1 MLSKN
6 ALSLQ
11 TTQTLY
17 YDLVDQFSIEYKV
30 NYPNDPSVDFIHY
43 HECFEIVLYIQSDN
57 IIYVDDEKHA
67 LQTHDLLLIPP
78 QRIHML
84 CYNANATYCRYVMYF
99 TTEHILQAFSADQG
113 QKALALFRDAKVHKI
128 TLSLDAF
135 SRLNSVFKNMAHHS
149 HHHKDTQMPLIES
162 YSRVILE
169 EIYYILQKK
178 PPQAQST
185 EKKNSVEKILQYI
198 NAHYAEQIVLED
210 LARELFLNKFYLCR
224 LFRESMNSSI
234 VDYLQFKRVIEAE
247 KLLNNT
253 DLPILDICF
262 ECGFHNLQHFYR
274 TFKKYTSL
282 TPKQFRSDNRVSFT
296 QSIKRK

>member
-1 MLSKN
+1 M
-6 ALSLQ
+6 
-11 TTQTLY
+11 
-17 YDLVDQFSIEYKV
+17 
-30 NYPNDPSVDFIHY
+30 
-43 HECFEIVLYIQSDN
+43 
-57 IIYVDDEKHA
+57 
-67 LQTHDLLLIPP
+67 
-78 QRIHML
+78 
-84 CYNANATYCRYVMYF
+84 
-99 TTEHILQAFSADQG
+99 
-113 QKALALFRDAKVHKI
+113 
-128 TLSLDAF
+128 
-135 SRLNSVFKNMAHHS
+135 
-149 HHHKDTQMPLIES
+149 
-162 YSRVILE
+162 
-169 EIYYILQKK
+169 
-178 PPQAQST
+178 
-185 EKKNSVEKILQYI
+185 
-198 NAHYAEQIVLED
+198 LED